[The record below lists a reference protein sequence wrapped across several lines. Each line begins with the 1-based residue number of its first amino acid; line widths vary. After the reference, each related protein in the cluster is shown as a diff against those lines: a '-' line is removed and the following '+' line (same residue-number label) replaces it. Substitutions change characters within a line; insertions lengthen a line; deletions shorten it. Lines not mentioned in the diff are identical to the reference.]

1 MLKPLSWRRTLKFS
15 FISLLSGS
23 GIVIIFCIVFMLLGV
38 NDFNALKQLN
48 GILKPIDIVRA
59 IAAAILAR
67 VAATSLVPVIYNYF
81 SEVEQDL
88 SEPLMTV
95 GESYTIY
102 GLTAISVF
110 NSLVCVDVLASIT
123 CDLIDRSSFY
133 EKYISYGPAYIASS
147 IILLAEAVGVFIGRA
162 VYNNSVRKLLNLGN
176 T

>member
-1 MLKPLSWRRTLKFS
+1 MLKPLNWRRTLKFS
-15 FISLLSGS
+15 FISLLSGP
-23 GIVIIFCIVFMLLGV
+23 GIVIIFCITFMLLGV

-59 IAAAILAR
+59 IATAILAR
-67 VAATSLVPVIYNYF
+67 VAATSLIPVIYNYF
-81 SEVEQDL
+81 SDVEEDL

-102 GLTAISVF
+102 GLTAIISIIAIVGA
-110 NSLVCVDVLASIT
+110 DILASIA

-133 EKYISYGPAYIASS
+133 EKYISYGPAYIASF
-147 IILLAEAVGVFIGRA
+147 IILLAEAVGVFIGRV
-162 VYNNSVRKLLNLGN
+162 VYNNNIKKLLNIAE